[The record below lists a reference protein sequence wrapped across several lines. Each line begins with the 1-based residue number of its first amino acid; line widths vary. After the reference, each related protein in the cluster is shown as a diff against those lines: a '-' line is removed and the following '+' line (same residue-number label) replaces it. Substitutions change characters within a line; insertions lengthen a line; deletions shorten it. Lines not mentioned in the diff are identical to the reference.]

1 MSSPS
6 LKFPPMPDPH
16 DRGEYAVAY
25 LLLALIFCAGL
36 LIGYA
41 FR

>member
-1 MSSPS
+1 
-6 LKFPPMPDPH
+6 MPDPQ
-16 DRGEYAVAY
+16 DQSEYAVAY
-25 LLLALIFCAGL
+25 LLLALVFIAGL